1 MKKMADMTTIEIQ
14 VLSEEYISTIK
25 SNKSIFYFFFKRLFA
40 IFASLLAIVILSPLL
55 LLTFILIKI
64 TSKGPAIYKDLR
76 IGKGGK
82 HINVLKFRSMYI
94 DSQTNPEKYLYEE
107 QMEQWKKERKS
118 GKGIQTQK
126 SEK

>member
-1 MKKMADMTTIEIQ
+1 MVYYYRLEKGVKKMADMTTIEIQ

-94 DSQTNPEKYLYEE
+94 DSQTNPEKYLS
-107 QMEQWKKERKS
+107 K
-118 GKGIQTQK
+118 
-126 SEK
+126 